1 MKIMKKF
8 STLLLTGVLMLA
20 MSVPAFAAEPET
32 GNLNEVTT
40 TKDLAVLTAEL
51 EDFVALNPDSTEAE
65 QDAHLTQFIQ
75 NGGLNRAATY
85 GIGDYI
91 PGYNNLN
98 PAERE
103 LVKKHPVQ
111 ATKVF
116 TTAQSATDYTI
127 STYGKNG
134 WQDNSDAFRH
144 CLWNALMK
152 KAMDAS
158 AAEEWATAHEY
169 ESSGLDKSMD
179 WFNNSIGRS
188 IDVSNKSEAQIV
200 SAVKTKVSN
209 GSCRRIINN
218 KLVATNGDGMK

>member
-1 MKIMKKF
+1 M
-8 STLLLTGVLMLA
+8 V
-20 MSVPAFAAEPET
+20 
-32 GNLNEVTT
+32 
-40 TKDLAVLTAEL
+40 
-51 EDFVALNPDSTEAE
+51 STEAE

-179 WFNNSIGRS
+179 LFNNSIGRS
-188 IDVSNKSEAQIV
+188 IVSVQISKTCSSRNGLLSASV
-200 SAVKTKVSN
+200 PGAVKTSMRARKTSTAGTVAVS
-209 GSCRRIINN
+209 S
-218 KLVATNGDGMK
+218 

>member
-1 MKIMKKF
+1 M
-8 STLLLTGVLMLA
+8 
-20 MSVPAFAAEPET
+20 
-32 GNLNEVTT
+32 
-40 TKDLAVLTAEL
+40 
-51 EDFVALNPDSTEAE
+51 
-65 QDAHLTQFIQ
+65 
-75 NGGLNRAATY
+75 
-85 GIGDYI
+85 
-91 PGYNNLN
+91 
-98 PAERE
+98 
-103 LVKKHPVQ
+103 KKHPVQ

-152 KAMDAS
+152 KAMTLLLQKNGQLLMNMS
-158 AAEEWATAHEY
+158 PVV
-169 ESSGLDKSMD
+169 LDKSMD
-179 WFNNSIGRS
+179 LFNNSIGRS